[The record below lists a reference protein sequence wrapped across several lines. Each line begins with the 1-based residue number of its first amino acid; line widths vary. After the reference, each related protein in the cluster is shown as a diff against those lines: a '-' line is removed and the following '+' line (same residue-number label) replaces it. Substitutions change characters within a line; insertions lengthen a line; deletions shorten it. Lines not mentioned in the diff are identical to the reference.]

1 MISYRL
7 FAAAVLAW
15 RYGTAGAGPVPGI
28 DSCPDGVRTL
38 ETQHTQILTITPVL
52 VSTHCPYDMDL
63 VIDHANTI
71 PCTNAPTD
79 ISTIVTITN
88 TASPTMTRYEVIHI
102 G

>member
-1 MISYRL
+1 M
-7 FAAAVLAW
+7 
-15 RYGTAGAGPVPGI
+15 PDM
-28 DSCPDGVRTL
+28 DSCPDGIRTL

-71 PCTNAPTD
+71 PCTNAPTY
-79 ISTIVTITN
+79 ISTIVTVTN
-88 TASPTMTRYEVIHI
+88 TGSPTMTRYEVIHI